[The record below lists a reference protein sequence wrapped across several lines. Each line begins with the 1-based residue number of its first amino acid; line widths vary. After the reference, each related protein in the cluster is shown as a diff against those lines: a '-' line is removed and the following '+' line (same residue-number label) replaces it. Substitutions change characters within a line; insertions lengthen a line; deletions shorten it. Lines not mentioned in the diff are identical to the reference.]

1 MSKGG
6 VRSVNNEQWGGI
18 RLKMG
23 SGWKMSGCAPRY
35 RVQGRVIGVYFDY
48 AQGKQVSGVGIL
60 LLEGRVEP
68 VGHSPTGV
76 G

>member
-1 MSKGG
+1 MNRTPLSN
-6 VRSVNNEQWGGI
+6 RSQNVKRRGKISEQWGGI

-48 AQGKQVSGVGIL
+48 AQGK
-60 LLEGRVEP
+60 RV
-68 VGHSPTGV
+68 
-76 G
+76 

>member
-1 MSKGG
+1 
-6 VRSVNNEQWGGI
+6 
-18 RLKMG
+18 MG

>member
-1 MSKGG
+1 VGWNKVEDGFG
-6 VRSVNNEQWGGI
+6 VEDVGLR
-18 RLKMG
+18 
-23 SGWKMSGCAPRY
+23 PRY